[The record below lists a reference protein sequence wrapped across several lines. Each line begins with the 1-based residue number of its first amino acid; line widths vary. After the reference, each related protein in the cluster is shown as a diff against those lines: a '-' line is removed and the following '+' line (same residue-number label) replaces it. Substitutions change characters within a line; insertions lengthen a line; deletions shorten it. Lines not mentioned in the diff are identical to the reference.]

1 MKSFRS
7 NRHVQDLS
15 HRRAVIA
22 EQMHIYEALEAAVER
37 RGEVFAVIE
46 TSVDTEKAQ
55 QELQAL
61 LGTDELGARA
71 VLDLQLRRLS
81 LAERAFIAER
91 LRELRE
97 IDDYA

>member
-1 MKSFRS
+1 
-7 NRHVQDLS
+7 
-15 HRRAVIA
+15 
-22 EQMHIYEALEAAVER
+22 MHIYEALEAAVER